1 MDGEMIGIVPLAEG
15 LRLAASRSLDLVEIS
30 PTAEPPVCK
39 VLDFGKF
46 KFEAR
51 KKVHDAR
58 KKQKVVEIKEI
69 KLRPNIGQNDYDVK
83 MRAAVKFINEGD
95 KVKITL
101 RFKGREITHQEL
113 GMNLLERFR
122 DDMAEISKV
131 EFAPKMEGKQ
141 LLMIIVPK

>member
-1 MDGEMIGIVPLAEG
+1 MIGIVPLAEG
-15 LRLAASRSLDLVEIS
+15 LRLAATRSLDLVEIS

-39 VLDFGKF
+39 ILDFGKF

-51 KKVHDAR
+51 KKIHDAR

-69 KLRPNIGQNDYDVK
+69 KLRPNIGQNDYEVK
-83 MRAAVKFINEGD
+83 LRSAVKFINEGD

-101 RFKGREITHQEL
+101 RFKGREITHHEIGL
-113 GMNLLERFR
+113 ALLERFR
-122 DDMAEISKV
+122 DDLAEISKV

>member
-1 MDGEMIGIVPLAEG
+1 MNGEMIGIVPLAEG
-15 LRLAASRSLDLVEIS
+15 IRLAASRSLDLVEIS

-39 VLDFGKF
+39 ILDFGKF

-51 KKVHDAR
+51 KKIHDAR

-83 MRAAVKFINEGD
+83 IRSAVKFINDGD

-122 DDMAEISKV
+122 DDMAEISKI
-131 EFAPKMEGKQ
+131 EYAPKMEGKQ
-141 LLMIIVPK
+141 LMMIIVPK